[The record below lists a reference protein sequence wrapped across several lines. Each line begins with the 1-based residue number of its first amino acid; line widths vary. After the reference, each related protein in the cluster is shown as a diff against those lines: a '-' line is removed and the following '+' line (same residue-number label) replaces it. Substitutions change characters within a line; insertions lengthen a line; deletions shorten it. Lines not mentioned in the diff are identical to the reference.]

1 MASRRGTEKK
11 KEYACQDGRQRPV
24 LTTWATQEKPKLH
37 ARNLMGWGEDRPSW
51 AWAPAARCTTT
62 VLLERP
68 FEETSRS
75 ASGARTSSE
84 LGGCTPCGAAPQTA
98 RCRTVQI
105 SKAKLDTA
113 SAACEGGLVAHDR
126 SGVFYW
132 GSRVSAVWELVRA
145 EPTSLT
151 LATKPHRGGAV
162 TGGFTNDWRETGP

>member
-1 MASRRGTEKK
+1 M
-11 KEYACQDGRQRPV
+11 Q
-24 LTTWATQEKPKLH
+24 H
-37 ARNLMGWGEDRPSW
+37 
-51 AWAPAARCTTT
+51 
-62 VLLERP
+62 
-68 FEETSRS
+68 S
-75 ASGARTSSE
+75 A
-84 LGGCTPCGAAPQTA
+84 
-98 RCRTVQI
+98 I

-162 TGGFTNDWRETGP
+162 TGGFTFDWRETGTMIQVPTQEQSLVQTRLVLNLLG

>member
-1 MASRRGTEKK
+1 M
-11 KEYACQDGRQRPV
+11 P
-24 LTTWATQEKPKLH
+24 
-37 ARNLMGWGEDRPSW
+37 ARHQS
-51 AWAPAARCTTT
+51 
-62 VLLERP
+62 
-68 FEETSRS
+68 
-75 ASGARTSSE
+75 
-84 LGGCTPCGAAPQTA
+84 LGGVHRVEVPQSE

-162 TGGFTNDWRETGP
+162 TGDLLTIGERLVHDVYRTRESGTVWYY

>member
-1 MASRRGTEKK
+1 ME
-11 KEYACQDGRQRPV
+11 
-24 LTTWATQEKPKLH
+24 
-37 ARNLMGWGEDRPSW
+37 
-51 AWAPAARCTTT
+51 
-62 VLLERP
+62 
-68 FEETSRS
+68 
-75 ASGARTSSE
+75 
-84 LGGCTPCGAAPQTA
+84 APQSE

-151 LATKPHRGGAV
+151 LATKPHPRGGAV
-162 TGGFTNDWRETGP
+162 TGGFNYDRRDWTMMCSEHARVVPFGTTGQDKVTVTEKSP